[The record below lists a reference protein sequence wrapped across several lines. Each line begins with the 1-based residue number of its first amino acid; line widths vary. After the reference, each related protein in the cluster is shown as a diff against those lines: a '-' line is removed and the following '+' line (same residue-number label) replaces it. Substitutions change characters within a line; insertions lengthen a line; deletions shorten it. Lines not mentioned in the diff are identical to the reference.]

1 MFAGHDV
8 ALPIDRNIFNFAFI
22 AVVPD
27 FFEAQFHEMA
37 PTRKVLEGV
46 VVIRVLFQSIAF

>member
-22 AVVPD
+22 AVVSGEDRFANARP
-27 FFEAQFHEMA
+27 
-37 PTRKVLEGV
+37 PGRT
-46 VVIRVLFQSIAF
+46 